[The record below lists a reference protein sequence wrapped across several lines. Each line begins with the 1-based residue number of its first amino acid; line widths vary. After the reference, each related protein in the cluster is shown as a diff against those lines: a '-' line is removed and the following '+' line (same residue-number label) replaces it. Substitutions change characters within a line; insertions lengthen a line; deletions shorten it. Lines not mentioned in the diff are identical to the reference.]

1 MIGGGPPQ
9 KVMKIGESDDDRDL
23 PPLRSASPN
32 SSSSEESGSR
42 TSSPLVLTNGGIDN
56 MFVHDVG
63 GSSPSFANQ
72 DKDDGNMSCGI

>member
-1 MIGGGPPQ
+1 
-9 KVMKIGESDDDRDL
+9 MKIGESDDDRDL

-42 TSSPLVLTNGGIDN
+42 TTSPWVLTTNGGDN
-56 MFVHDVG
+56 VFLRDVG